1 MRVLVVSLKDSHI
14 PPCPSSEQSHLYN
27 FAFQCLPMLPAPLE
41 LRTLLNVSKRTWI
54 YGTVVRKSG
63 IWSGGT
69 GSTSWMAATVYDA
82 SPWEKRENGVSW
94 DRLSVSDGRHIANQW
109 EQGCIFNLLGQALLV
124 ARSR

>member
-1 MRVLVVSLKDSHI
+1 MFQREPGSL
-14 PPCPSSEQSHLYN
+14 EQWPGGQESGQVGQALL
-27 FAFQCLPMLPAPLE
+27 AGWQLP
-41 LRTLLNVSKRTWI
+41 
-54 YGTVVRKSG
+54 
-63 IWSGGT
+63 
-69 GSTSWMAATVYDA
+69 VYDA